1 VKTAIHRRAISKA
14 NVKLFTISVLML
26 GFCVLCGCG
35 GNSSSGGV
43 TPTPTP
49 TPTPGPGISGHVY
62 GGSPE
67 AGEPIGGSQITLYQ
81 AGATGYGAG
90 AYQLAQ
96 TASDSNGAFDI
107 PAITCQ
113 TSGYSQQIYLVA
125 TGGTIKGQSGANA
138 ATGFIS
144 AVGTCASFAHETV
157 VNEATTVATVW
168 TLDQFLDASGQTV
181 GTSSTNQT
189 GLNNAAATITATN
202 FVDPATGLAPIAFP
216 PGVISPT
223 PTLYSLANILASCVD
238 SSGANSTECQNLF
251 TAATPSGGAA
261 PTTTL
266 QAAVDIAR
274 NPANNVGDLFA
285 LEPVNAPFA
294 PALAVEPASWALT
307 LNYAP
312 TAAAFNSPYMIAVD
326 GAGNVWVANA
336 ASNSVSELTGASGY
350 ITGLNF
356 APAGASLNFPVWL
369 AIDAAG
375 NVWVANFKGN
385 SVGELTNASGY
396 ASGLNFAPAG
406 AAFNGPSSIELDSA
420 GNLWITN
427 FSGDSVSELL
437 AGCSSASCT
446 GVNFTNSNTGTPGA
460 VFSGP
465 FSSTPDE
472 LGNLW
477 VANYSGNSVS
487 ELLAGCSNASCT
499 GVNFNNS
506 NTGSPGA
513 GFGSP
518 VEIAVNGAGDVLAVN
533 LNSNSVSELPAGCT
547 TSSCA
552 GVNFNNT
559 NTGIPGASFSSP
571 NSIAV
576 DAGSNV
582 WATNSVDDSVSE
594 LTAASAY
601 GFGLNLG
608 PWPTRLSE
616 FSIAVDA
623 GGNIWIANNYED
635 GVNEIVG
642 VATPT
647 LTPVVACLNQGKEVC
662 MP

>member
-1 VKTAIHRRAISKA
+1 MKTAIVLRIIRKA
-14 NVKLFTISVLML
+14 NVQLFLTFTLLLS
-26 GFCVLCGCG
+26 FCALCGCG
-35 GNSSSGGV
+35 GDSSSGGV

-49 TPTPGPGISGHVY
+49 TPGPGIAGHVY
-62 GGSPE
+62 GGSLTV
-67 AGEPIGGSQITLYQ
+67 GEPISGAQITLYQ

-90 AYQLAQ
+90 AFQLAQ
-96 TASDSNGAFDI
+96 TTSDTKGAFDI
-107 PAITCQ
+107 PAFTCQ
-113 TSGYSQQIYLVA
+113 SGGYSQQIYLVA
-125 TGGTIKGQSGANA
+125 TGGTSKGQSGANA
-138 ATGFIS
+138 AIGLIS
-144 AVGTCASFAHETV
+144 AVGTCGSFLHEAM

-168 TLDQFLDASGQTV
+168 TLDQFLDSSGQTV

-189 GLNNAAATITATN
+189 GLNNAAATIAATN
-202 FVDPATGLAPIAFP
+202 FVDPATGLAPVSFP

-223 PTLYSLANILASCVD
+223 QSLYSLANILASCVD
-238 SSGANSTECQNLF
+238 SSGVNSTECQNLF
-251 TAATPSGGAA
+251 TAATPSGGTA

-274 NPANNVGDLFA
+274 NPANNVADLFA
-285 LEPVNAPFA
+285 LEPVSAPFS
-294 PALAVEPASWALT
+294 PALAVEPSSWSLA
-307 LNYAP
+307 LNYVPA
-312 TAAAFNSPYMIAVD
+312 AAAFNSPYSIAVD

-336 ASNSVSELTGASGY
+336 AGNSMSELTGASGY
-350 ITGLNF
+350 TTGLNF
-356 APAGASLNFPVWL
+356 APAGARLNFPTWL
-369 AIDAAG
+369 AIDTAG
-375 NVWVANFKGN
+375 NVWVVNSKGN
-385 SVGELTNASGY
+385 SVSELTNASGY

-427 FSGDSVSELL
+427 FSGDSVSELQ
-437 AGCSSASCT
+437 AGCSNASCT

-460 VFSGP
+460 GFSGP
-465 FSSTPDE
+465 FSATPDE

-477 VANYSGNSVS
+477 VANYSGDSVS

-513 GFGSP
+513 GFGNP
-518 VEIAVNGAGDVLAVN
+518 IEIVVNGAGDIMAAN

-552 GVNFNNT
+552 GANFNNG
-559 NTGIPGASFSSP
+559 NTGNPGALFSSP

-582 WATNSVDDSVSE
+582 WVTNSVDDSVSE
-594 LTAASAY
+594 LTAASSY
-601 GFGLNLG
+601 DLGLNLG
-608 PWPTRLSE
+608 PWPTRLGE

-623 GGNIWIANNYED
+623 GGNIWIANNYQD

-642 VATPT
+642 AATPT
-647 LTPVVACLNQGKEVC
+647 LTPLVACLRQGKDVC

>member
-1 VKTAIHRRAISKA
+1 VKTAIGSRVIRKV
-14 NVKLFTISVLML
+14 NVRLFLTFTLLLS
-26 GFCVLCGCG
+26 FSALCGCG
-35 GNSSSGGV
+35 GDSSSGVV

-49 TPTPGPGISGHVY
+49 TPTPGPGIAGHVY
-62 GGSPE
+62 GGSLTV
-67 AGEPIGGSQITLYQ
+67 GEPIGGAQITLYQ

-90 AYQLAQ
+90 AFQLAQ
-96 TASDSNGAFDI
+96 TTSDTKGAFDI
-107 PAITCQ
+107 PAFACQ
-113 TSGYSQQIYLVA
+113 SGGYSQQIYLVA
-125 TGGTIKGQSGANA
+125 TGGAIKGQSGANA
-138 ATGFIS
+138 AIGLIS
-144 AVGTCASFAHETV
+144 AVGTCGSFSHDAV

-168 TLDQFLDASGQTV
+168 TLDQFLDASGQIA

-189 GLNNAAATITATN
+189 GLNNAAATIAATS
-202 FVDPATGLAPIAFP
+202 FVDPATGLAPDSLP

-223 PTLYSLANILASCVD
+223 QTLYSLANILASCVD

-251 TAATPSGGAA
+251 AAATPSVGTA

-274 NPANNVGDLFA
+274 NPVNNVGELFA
-285 LEPVNAPFA
+285 LAPASAPFS
-294 PALAVEPASWALT
+294 PALAAEPASWSLA

-312 TAAAFNSPYMIAVD
+312 AAAAFNSPYAIAVD

-336 ASNSVSELTGASGY
+336 AGNSVSELTGASGY
-350 ITGLNF
+350 ITGMNF
-356 APAGASLNFPVWL
+356 APVGASLNFPTWL
-369 AIDAAG
+369 AIDTAG
-375 NVWVANFKGN
+375 NVWVANSKGN
-385 SVGELTNASGY
+385 SVSELTNASGY
-396 ASGLNFAPAG
+396 ASGLNFAPSG
-406 AAFNGPSSIELDSA
+406 AALNGPSSIELDSA
-420 GNLWITN
+420 GNLWLTN
-427 FSGDSVSELL
+427 FSGDSVSELQ
-437 AGCSSASCT
+437 
-446 GVNFTNSNTGTPGA
+446 
-460 VFSGP
+460 
-465 FSSTPDE
+465 
-472 LGNLW
+472 
-477 VANYSGNSVS
+477 
-487 ELLAGCSNASCT
+487 AGCSNASCT

-513 GFGSP
+513 AFSGPFSATPDALGNLWVANYNSDSVSELQAGCSNASCTGANFNNSNTGSPGAGFGNP
-518 VEIAVNGAGDVLAVN
+518 IEIAVNGAGDVMTAN

-552 GVNFNNT
+552 GANFNNA
-559 NTGIPGASFSSP
+559 NTGNPGALFSSP
-571 NSIAV
+571 NSITV

-582 WATNSVDDSVSE
+582 WTTNSVDDSVSE

-616 FSIAVDA
+616 FSVAVDA

-642 VATPT
+642 AATPT
-647 LTPVVACLNQGKEVC
+647 LTPVVACLQQGKDVC